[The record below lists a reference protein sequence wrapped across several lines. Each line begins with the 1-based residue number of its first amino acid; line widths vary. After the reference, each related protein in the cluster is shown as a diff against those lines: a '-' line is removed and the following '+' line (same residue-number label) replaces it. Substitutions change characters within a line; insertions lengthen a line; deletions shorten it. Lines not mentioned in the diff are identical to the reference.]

1 MPAYLLVRAT
11 VANLRDRLAFDD
23 WYHKEHLPD
32 AMKAFGVTTAW
43 RAWSQTD
50 PAVHCAFYRF
60 ASLAEAAKA
69 TTGPAIAALIAEF
82 DRCWG
87 DKVARTR
94 DVLEVAEEQPAPT
107 HA

>member
-1 MPAYLLVRAT
+1 MPALLVVRAT

-32 AMKAFGVTTAW
+32 AMKAFGVRAAW

-60 ASLAEAAKA
+60 DTLEDAARA
-69 TTGPAIAALIAEF
+69 TTGPEIQALITEF

-87 DKVARTR
+87 TKVTRTR
-94 DVLEVAEEQPAPT
+94 EVLNVVEEA
-107 HA
+107 

>member
-1 MPAYLLVRAT
+1 MAALLVVRAT

-32 AMKAFGVTTAW
+32 AMKAFGVRTAW
-43 RAWSQTD
+43 RAWSQTE

-60 ASLAEAAKA
+60 DTLEDAARA
-69 TTGPAIAALIAEF
+69 TTGPAIEALIAEF

-87 DKVARTR
+87 TKVTRTR
-94 DVLEVAEEQPAPT
+94 EVLNVVEEA
-107 HA
+107 AAS